1 MRRSWQ
7 AGSPETARRLR
18 AALKL
23 SEEEWP
29 VVATAAITGGHYGRP
44 LRAAITG
51 GHYPAEEEF
60 LRREA
65 LSTPPVCFGEK
76 RIQDKGEDGRKKRD
90 K

>member
-44 LRAAITG
+44 LPGRG
-51 GHYPAEEEF
+51 RVLEEG
-60 LRREA
+60 
-65 LSTPPVCFGEK
+65 STLHPSCLLWGKENT
-76 RIQDKGEDGRKKRD
+76 R
-90 K
+90 

>member
-1 MRRSWQ
+1 MFVQLVYFILKTKVDS
-7 AGSPETARRLR
+7 R
-18 AALKL
+18 AAP
-23 SEEEWP
+23 E
-29 VVATAAITGGHYGRP
+29 AQQGGRASSNHDGR
-44 LRAAITG
+44 
-51 GHYPAEEEF
+51 YQAEEEF

>member
-29 VVATAAITGGHYGRP
+29 VVATAAITRGRYGRLLP
-44 LRAAITG
+44 GRGRVLEG
-51 GHYPAEEEF
+51 
-60 LRREA
+60 
-65 LSTPPVCFGEK
+65 STLHPSCLLWGKENT
-76 RIQDKGEDGRKKRD
+76 R
-90 K
+90 